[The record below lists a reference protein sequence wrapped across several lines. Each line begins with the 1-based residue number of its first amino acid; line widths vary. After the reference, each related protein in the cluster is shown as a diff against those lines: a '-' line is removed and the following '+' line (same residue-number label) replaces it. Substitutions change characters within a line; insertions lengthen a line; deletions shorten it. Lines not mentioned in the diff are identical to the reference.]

1 MITFPRIVTKEV
13 IQQMAMPYIEQ
24 VEYGEV
30 DPLSMYI
37 KLEGLLKAI
46 SLIKEAIK
54 KEAINS
60 ADNYTLREDRK
71 LHAVEFSIRAGRT
84 TFDFSEDKEWRKLRH
99 REKEAGLIRKERE
112 IELKRIYSEPDP
124 DTGEILGDITMKS
137 MSKATLALT
146 IPDK

>member
-1 MITFPRIVTKEV
+1 MITLPRIVTKEV

-54 KEAINS
+54 KEAISN
-60 ADNYTLREDRK
+60 ADEYTLREDRRM
-71 LHAVEFSIRAGRT
+71 HAVEFSIRTGRT
-84 TFDFSEDKEWRKLRH
+84 TFDYSEDREWRKLRH
-99 REKEAGLIRKERE
+99 KEKEAGLIRKERE
-112 IELKRIYSEPDP
+112 IELKKIYNTPDP
-124 DTGEILGDITMKS
+124 ETGEIQGDITIKTMT
-137 MSKATLALT
+137 KATLALT